1 MKPPVTAILPSRNEP
16 ATIAAVT
23 AAVDAALDDERAVIV
38 HADSSDAPDTAEAFA
53 AVPTRA
59 RTVALTGLPRGKGTQ
74 IRHAVERVRPPGAV
88 LIADTDTRRPDPQ
101 VYRALVNHA
110 CTGDG
115 CAIADYPRHWY
126 EGNLTSHL
134 ARPLIAAVTGLDV
147 PQPLA
152 GDLALSQA
160 AVSAVGRAVNG
171 LEPPLSQCVDG
182 YGIDAFLLLSVAAA
196 GESVVPVRLS
206 RPKEHA
212 PSFGHLPPI
221 FSQAVPVLLSLT
233 ASWPLAPA
241 PSPRP
246 VVYRPD
252 DRPLPQE
259 QRSAMLA
266 ALDAFLPTGG
276 AGRFERAS
284 WPLPLAH
291 AWRAVSTGTPA
302 HEAADRLW
310 PHYVHHVRTWLADGS
325 RAPSERRAQQ
335 LADAH
340 LRLSAALRPDLFRK
354 PAS

>member
-23 AAVDAALDDERAVIV
+23 AAVDTALDDERAVIV

-59 RTVALTGLPRGKGTQ
+59 RTVALAGLPRGKGAQ
-74 IRHAVERVRPPGAV
+74 IRHALERVRPPGAV

-110 CTGDG
+110 RAAAG

-160 AVSAVGRAVNG
+160 AATAVARAFDD
-171 LEPPLSQCVDG
+171 LEPPLFQCVDG
-182 YGIDAFLLLSVAAA
+182 YGIDAFVLLSVAGA

-221 FSQAVPVLLSLT
+221 FSQAVPVLLALT

-241 PSPRP
+241 SPPRP
-246 VVYRPD
+246 VVYRLD
-252 DRPLPQE
+252 DRPLPPK

-266 ALDAFLPTGG
+266 RLDAFLSADGTD
-276 AGRFERAS
+276 RFERAS

-291 AWRAVSTGTPA
+291 AWRAVSAGTPA
-302 HEAADRLW
+302 HQAADHLW
-310 PHYVHHVRTWLADGS
+310 PHYVHHVRTWLADAS
-325 RAPSERRAQQ
+325 RAPSEGRAQQ

-340 LRLSAALRPDLFRK
+340 LRLSAALSPDPVRK